1 MSVEAITNEDL
12 ASAISNTQSNDDGN
26 IYSANRFD
34 PDRFTNLNQVN
45 NVENLVQNVIDALGD
60 IFTQTPMGQL
70 ANRLASGDLTYDTSK
85 KSYVDDDPIAGF
97 NFNEKTNSFDSTPG
111 IGYGRNYYSE
121 TDLRS
126 VGDNLPDKIAN
137 PTNNN
142 RVAMANAR
150 IDRAKALVNK
160 QKELAEAFGA
170 FNDDYFEDLSESY
183 TSFQTPLL
191 DTALGDAE
199 RGLYNTFK
207 SKGLLTQAEVDQGLG
222 SLLEQKS
229 VDAERIQTGAN
240 QYAQAKRDEIATTQQ
255 KLADSLSGMIGGAST
270 LDEIQKQTQDIQNF
284 DVQKS
289 VDKLKPAATKTA
301 MAFFDG
307 FDKIPLSNAPMEN
320 VDPISTG
327 GVLQT
332 GTITPAYTYTGIN
345 DPYRGSSQR
354 VVS

>member
-1 MSVEAITNEDL
+1 M
-12 ASAISNTQSNDDGN
+12 
-26 IYSANRFD
+26 
-34 PDRFTNLNQVN
+34 
-45 NVENLVQNVIDALGD
+45 
-60 IFTQTPMGQL
+60 
-70 ANRLASGDLTYDTSK
+70 
-85 KSYVDDDPIAGF
+85 
-97 NFNEKTNSFDSTPG
+97 
-111 IGYGRNYYSE
+111 GYGRNYYSE

-142 RVAMANAR
+142 RIAMANAR

-301 MAFFDG
+301 MTFFDG
-307 FDKIPLSNAPMEN
+307 FDKIALSNAPMEN
-320 VDPISTG
+320 VDPVSSA

>member
-12 ASAISNTQSNDDGN
+12 ASAISNTQSRDDDGN
-26 IYSANRFD
+26 INYSADRFD

-45 NVENLVQNVIDALGD
+45 NVENLVQNVINALGD
-60 IFTQTPMGQL
+60 IFTQTPIGQL
-70 ANRLASGDLTYDTSK
+70 TNRLASGDLTYDTSK
-85 KSYVDDDPIAGF
+85 KSYVGDDPAF
-97 NFNEKTNSFDSTPG
+97 PG
-111 IGYGRNYYSE
+111 DVGMGYGRNYYSE
-121 TDLRS
+121 TDLREI
-126 VGDNLPDKIAN
+126 GDNLPDKIAN

-170 FNDDYFEDLSESY
+170 FNDDYFEALSESY

-222 SLLEQKS
+222 SLLQQKA

-301 MAFFDG
+301 MTFFDG

-320 VDPISTG
+320 VDPVSTG

>member
-12 ASAISNTQSNDDGN
+12 ASAISNTQSRDDDGN
-26 IYSANRFD
+26 INYSANRFD

-60 IFTQTPMGQL
+60 IFTQTPLGQL

-85 KSYVDDDPIAGF
+85 KSYVDDDPAF
-97 NFNEKTNSFDSTPG
+97 PG
-111 IGYGRNYYSE
+111 DVGMGYGRNYYSE

-142 RVAMANAR
+142 RIAMANAR

-222 SLLEQKS
+222 SLLEQKA

-240 QYAQAKRDEIATTQQ
+240 QYAQAKRDEVATTQQ

-284 DVQKS
+284 DVHKS
-289 VDKLKPAATKTA
+289 VDKLNPAATKPA
-301 MAFFDG
+301 MTFFDG
-307 FDKIPLSNAPMEN
+307 FDKIALSNAPMEN
-320 VDPISTG
+320 VDPVSSA

-345 DPYRGSSQR
+345 DTYRGSSQR